1 MNCLYKADS
10 FHDCSVQMKEEELL
24 VANHVGEVM
33 KILSDATHNAY
44 DPDELLKV
52 QFLLDASQC
61 YLLLLLKI
69 EERVH
74 EIAIVWSEPINDS
87 PLKFLDGL
95 CIRCS

>member
-1 MNCLYKADS
+1 MYKADS
-10 FHDCSVQMKEEELL
+10 FHDRSVQMKEEELL
-24 VANHVGEVM
+24 VAKHVGEVM

-52 QFLLDASQC
+52 KSLLDFSQW

-69 EERVH
+69 DERVH
-74 EIAIVWSEPINDS
+74 EIAIAWSGLINDS

-95 CIRCS
+95 CMR